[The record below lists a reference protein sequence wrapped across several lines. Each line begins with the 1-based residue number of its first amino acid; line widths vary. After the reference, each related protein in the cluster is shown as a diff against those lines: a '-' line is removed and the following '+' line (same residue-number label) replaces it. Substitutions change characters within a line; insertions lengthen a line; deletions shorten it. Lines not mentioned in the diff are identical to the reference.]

1 MGHRALI
8 AYERPDELYNLHYTH
23 WGGLKLRLKTTLSP
37 QTSYG
42 ETEPITGNRQV
53 FGRFLEESN
62 PESVPLEETDSQYT
76 DVDITPL
83 DTRVTLEVILSEHL
97 DYEVHEALY
106 VVNLD
111 FEVEAYRTFALGF
124 GDFATSVDSSSRRGH
139 GVVSTVRWYDG
150 EPVGDAYIRGWF
162 AGARELTGVMI
173 DRDVFTERQATT
185 FLVQRLLSKLRDQ
198 TTHVRRADQPTHA

>member
-23 WGGLKLRLKTTLSP
+23 WGGLNLRLKTTLSP
-37 QTSYG
+37 GTPYG
-42 ETEPITGNRQV
+42 ETEPITGNRRA
-53 FGRFLEESN
+53 FGRFLEESTS
-62 PESVPLEETDSQYT
+62 ESVSLVETDSQYA

-83 DTRVTLEVILSEHL
+83 ETRVTLEGILSEHL

-111 FEVEAYRTFALGF
+111 FDIEAYRTFALGF
-124 GDFATSVDSSSRRGH
+124 GDFARSVDSSPRRGH

-173 DRDVFTERQATT
+173 DQDVFTERQATT
-185 FLVQRLLSKLRDQ
+185 FLVQRFLSKLRNQ
-198 TTHVRRADQPTHA
+198 TSHVRRADQPTRA